1 MKKIVISRL
10 DNIGDVVMTTPIL
23 YQLKKKYP
31 EAKLI
36 YIVRTVAAPAVDRLP
51 FIDEVISLPYK

>member
-23 YQLKKKYP
+23 YQLKKKYS

-36 YIVRTVAAPAVDRLP
+36 YIVRTVAAPALTGC
-51 FIDEVISLPYK
+51 LLLTK